1 MSDPKLGPLPSDIAR
16 LLEAEK
22 RRAPDSIERTDR
34 VLERVR
40 ASLISPPPGGGG
52 DGGDGGGGSSE
63 PPRGDSRGPPMPLIG
78 AKVGGALA
86 VAVTAGA
93 IAGAVG
99 HARLAPVP
107 HPEVAQ
113 CMPSAQAPSK
123 APVVQP
129 QVDEIESG
137 VALENADA
145 SLSKPNAVAV
155 APPPAASATGS
166 LMPRDLDLARER
178 SLIDMARS
186 ALARG
191 SSAAAISA
199 LQDHNRAFPAGRLSE
214 EREALWVQVLASS
227 GQRAQAVRRAAA
239 FNRQF
244 PNSMLAPAVEAAVS
258 TSDADALP

>member
-1 MSDPKLGPLPSDIAR
+1 MNDPKLGLLPSDIAR

-22 RRAPDSIERTDR
+22 RRAPESIERKER

-40 ASLISPPPGGGG
+40 ASLTNPPAGGGG
-52 DGGDGGGGSSE
+52 RDGGGDPSE
-63 PPRGDSRGPPMPLIG
+63 PPRGARRGAPLPLIG
-78 AKVGGALA
+78 AKLGGALA
-86 VAVTAGA
+86 VAATAGA

-107 HPEVAQ
+107 HQEGVIACVPRVQ
-113 CMPSAQAPSK
+113 DSSK
-123 APVVQP
+123 APVVGP
-129 QVDEIESG
+129 AVDEIESG
-137 VALENADA
+137 IAPEKVDA
-145 SLSKPNAVAV
+145 SLSKPSTLVA
-155 APPPAASATGS
+155 APPLVTSPTVG
-166 LMPRDLDLARER
+166 LMPRDLDLAKER

-191 SSAAAISA
+191 SSGAAISA
-199 LQDHNRAFPAGRLSE
+199 LRDHERAFPGGRLSE

-227 GQRAQAVRRAAA
+227 GERAQAVRRAGA
-239 FNRQF
+239 FHRQF

>member
-22 RRAPDSIERTDR
+22 SRAPDSIERTDR

-52 DGGDGGGGSSE
+52 GDGGGNPSE
-63 PPRGDSRGPPMPLIG
+63 PPRGAPRGAPLPLIG
-78 AKVGGALA
+78 AKLGGALA
-86 VAVTAGA
+86 VAAAAGA
-93 IAGAVG
+93 VAGAVG
-99 HARLAPVP
+99 HARLTRAP
-107 HPEVAQ
+107 HQEAVAA
-113 CMPSAQAPSK
+113 CVPSAQAPSK
-123 APVVQP
+123 ALVAQA
-129 QVDEIESG
+129 QVDEIASG
-137 VALENADA
+137 IALENDDA
-145 SLSKPNAVAV
+145 SAAKPNAVGA
-155 APPPAASATGS
+155 APSPSPSTTVG
-166 LMPRDLDLARER
+166 LMPRDLALAKER

-191 SSAAAISA
+191 RSAAAISA
-199 LQDHNRAFPAGRLSE
+199 LRDHESAFPAGRLSE

-227 GQRAQAVRRAAA
+227 GQRAQAVRRAAS
-239 FNRQF
+239 FHRQF